1 MGLLIPSKEDGFRI
15 MKPIDGPMV
24 STDRPR
30 IVIIG
35 AGFGGLWAAR
45 ALAHAPADIVV
56 IDRNN
61 YHTFFPLLYQVGAA
75 ELEPEGIAYPVRNI
89 FRKLPNVLFCLAD
102 VNQVDL
108 AAKTIEAEERKIRYD
123 YLILAL
129 GSTSQFFNILGA
141 AEHTFSLKTLE
152 EGVTLRNHVLHC
164 FERATREDDSQHRQR
179 LLTFTIIGGGPT
191 GVEFAGALTELVRGP
206 LKKDYPT
213 LDLSQVR
220 ILLIE
225 ATDHLLLGQ
234 PQDLGDYAFRRL
246 QEMGVQI
253 QLHSRVSQVTPE
265 SVHLKDDTPISTETA
280 IWTAGVGGDGAVQN
294 WGLPLTP
301 NNQVTVRPTLQVP
314 NYPEVYVIGDLA
326 HVEQDGRPL
335 PMIAPVAIQEGVTA
349 SGNILRQM
357 KGQSALPFHYHDRGT
372 LITIGRNAAA
382 AHIWGQAF
390 TGFVAWVIW
399 LSVHIF
405 NLIGFRNRL
414 IVLINWAWDY
424 FFFERGV
431 RLIFPSKAKGVT
443 TKK

>member
-1 MGLLIPSKEDGFRI
+1 
-15 MKPIDGPMV
+15 MKQIDGSTA

-45 ALAHAPADIVV
+45 ALAYAQADIVV

-75 ELEPEGIAYPVRNI
+75 ELEPEDIAYPIRNI
-89 FRKLPNVLFCLAD
+89 LRKLPNVLFCLAD

-108 AAKTIEAEERKIRYD
+108 ATKTIKAEDRLIRYD

-129 GSTSQFFNILGA
+129 GSTSQFFNIPGA
-141 AEHTFSLKTLE
+141 AEYTFSLKTLE

-164 FERATREDDSQHRQR
+164 FEQATHEDDSQPRQR

-225 ATDHLLLGQ
+225 ATDHLLVGQ
-234 PQDLGDYAFRRL
+234 PKDLGDYAFRRL
-246 QEMGVQI
+246 HAMGVQI

-265 SVHLKDDTPISTETA
+265 SVHLKNGTTISTETV
-280 IWTAGVGGDGAVQN
+280 IWTAGVSGDVAVQN
-294 WGLPLTP
+294 WGLPLTS
-301 NNQVTVRPTLQVP
+301 NRQVTVMPTLQVP

-326 HVEQDGRPL
+326 LVERDGSPL
-335 PMIAPVAIQEGVTA
+335 PMIAPVAIQEGVAATR
-349 SGNILRQM
+349 NILRQM
-357 KGQSALPFHYHDRGT
+357 NGQSPLPFHYHDRGT

-382 AHIWGQAF
+382 AYIWGRAF
-390 TGFVAWVIW
+390 TGFIAWVIW

-431 RLIFPSKAKGVT
+431 RLIFPSKSVSESLKGET
-443 TKK
+443 NF

>member
-1 MGLLIPSKEDGFRI
+1 
-15 MKPIDGPMV
+15 MV

-45 ALAHAPADIVV
+45 ALAQAPADIVV

-75 ELEPEGIAYPVRNI
+75 ELEPEDIAYPVRNI

-102 VNQVDL
+102 VKQVDL
-108 AAKTIEAEERKIRYD
+108 AAKTIKAEGRIIHYN

-129 GSTSQFFNILGA
+129 GSTSHFFNILGA
-141 AEHTFSLKTLE
+141 AAHTFSLKTLE
-152 EGVTLRNHVLHC
+152 EGVILRNHVLHC
-164 FERATREDDSQHRQR
+164 FEQATREDDSRHRQR

-225 ATDHLLLGQ
+225 ATDHLLVGQ

-265 SVHLKDDTPISTETA
+265 SVYLEDGTTISTETA

-301 NNQVTVRPTLQVP
+301 NNQVTVGPTLQVP

-326 HVEQDGRPL
+326 RVEQDGRPL

-349 SGNILRQM
+349 SGNILRLM
-357 KGQSALPFHYHDRGT
+357 KGQSAAT
-372 LITIGRNAAA
+372 
-382 AHIWGQAF
+382 
-390 TGFVAWVIW
+390 VS
-399 LSVHIF
+399 LS
-405 NLIGFRNRL
+405 
-414 IVLINWAWDY
+414 
-424 FFFERGV
+424 
-431 RLIFPSKAKGVT
+431 
-443 TKK
+443 